1 MKNITKRQLRKSG
14 GSNKAW
20 ILYPHTQLRIISNP
34 SVEPNLS
41 SIYARKQAVQEVRNL
56 VTYCKICVARK
67 LAHIQNP
74 IQLGNTCNLFVIRDV
89 NKFQVQHSVISRASF
104 NLVELATHL
113 HIHHHPVRLA
123 LINSHVVIQGI
134 TGFGPALA
142 NP

>member
-1 MKNITKRQLRKSG
+1 MAVTKRGFYTHR
-14 GSNKAW
+14 A
-20 ILYPHTQLRIISNP
+20 TQHQIISNP
-34 SVEPNLS
+34 SVEPSLS